1 MVVFDKTGTLTH
13 GQFEIID
20 CIDLVKKF
28 KVPLPTNQNQLDQQS
43 LYRLAQSSERAS
55 QHQIA

>member
-13 GQFEIID
+13 GQLEIID

-28 KVPLPTNQNQLDQQS
+28 KVPLSTDQNQLDQQS
-43 LYRLAQSSERAS
+43 LYRLAQSSEQAS
-55 QHQIA
+55 